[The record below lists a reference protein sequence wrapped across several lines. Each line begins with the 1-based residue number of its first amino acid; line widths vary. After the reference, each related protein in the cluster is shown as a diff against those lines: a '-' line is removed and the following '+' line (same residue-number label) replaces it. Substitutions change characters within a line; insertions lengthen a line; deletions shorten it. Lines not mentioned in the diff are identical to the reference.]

1 MRGTYLSI
9 IQQGVDWPSEAC
21 ERRIRTG
28 RTGRGQ
34 PVQFPH
40 WADGETEAENRQVT
54 CQCLGRS
61 QWLTS
66 KPEPFPLCSPP
77 GDPCFFLFCPPG
89 LCSLQETNT
98 DTGPELM
105 RLTVHAMTLS
115 LLLELVY
122 HKQINQALSILHST
136 ESISSYFY
144 KIFFSKKIY
153 IYFSSQS
160 QDKRK
165 SSLTKPGQHR
175 DPQGPT
181 VLQNFTKFLL

>member
-1 MRGTYLSI
+1 
-9 IQQGVDWPSEAC
+9 
-21 ERRIRTG
+21 
-28 RTGRGQ
+28 
-34 PVQFPH
+34 
-40 WADGETEAENRQVT
+40 
-54 CQCLGRS
+54 
-61 QWLTS
+61 
-66 KPEPFPLCSPP
+66 
-77 GDPCFFLFCPPG
+77 
-89 LCSLQETNT
+89 
-98 DTGPELM
+98 M

-144 KIFFSKKIY
+144 KIFFS
-153 IYFSSQS
+153 SQS